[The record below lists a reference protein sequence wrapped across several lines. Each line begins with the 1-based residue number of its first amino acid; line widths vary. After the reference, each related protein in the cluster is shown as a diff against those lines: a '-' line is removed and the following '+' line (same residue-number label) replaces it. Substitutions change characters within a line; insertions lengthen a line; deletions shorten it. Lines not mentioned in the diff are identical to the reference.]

1 MMIKRIIIPLCD
13 DEVAP
18 RFDLATEVMI
28 AIISGKNT
36 IEEKKNVVLPRSS
49 PEDLC
54 HRILAENISVLICGA
69 IEDEYYQF
77 LKWKKLSIF
86 DNVSGKCDVAFERYL
101 NDSLKNCDLLSE
113 RVIEGK
119 NV

>member
-1 MMIKRIIIPLCD
+1 MIKRIIIPLYN

-18 RFDLATEVMI
+18 RFDLATEVMV
-28 AIISGKNT
+28 AIVSSDHT
-36 IEEKKNVVLPRSS
+36 VEEKKTIVLPRSS

-54 HRILAENISVLICGA
+54 HIMLSENICTLICGA

-86 DNVSGKCDVAFERYL
+86 DNVSGKWENAFEKFL
-101 NDSLKNCDLLSE
+101 NNSLHSKDLLSH
-113 RVIEGK
+113 RMIEGK

>member
-1 MMIKRIIIPLCD
+1 MIKRIMIPLYK

-28 AIISGKNT
+28 AIISTGNT
-36 IEEKKNVVLPRSS
+36 IEEQKIIVLPRSS

-54 HRILAENISVLICGA
+54 HQMLSQNISTLICGA

-77 LKWKKLSIF
+77 LKLFLMLLLFLLKQHHLHH
-86 DNVSGKCDVAFERYL
+86 VRKCR
-101 NDSLKNCDLLSE
+101 
-113 RVIEGK
+113 
-119 NV
+119 